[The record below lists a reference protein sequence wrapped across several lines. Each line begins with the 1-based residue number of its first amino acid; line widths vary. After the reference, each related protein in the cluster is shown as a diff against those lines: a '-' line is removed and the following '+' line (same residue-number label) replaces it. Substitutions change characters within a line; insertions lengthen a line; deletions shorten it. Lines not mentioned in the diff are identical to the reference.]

1 MEKYVLIT
9 GSLGLVGSESVN
21 FFLKKNFKVIG
32 IDNNKRK
39 FFFGKEGSVKLK
51 KELNKKNSNY
61 KHYSIDILNFKKIE
75 SIFKKFN
82 SKIKLIIHAAAQP
95 SHDWAYKNPI
105 LDFDINARSTLHL
118 LECFKKYSSKSTFIF
133 TSTNKVYGDLINT
146 HKLKEEKTRFEID
159 KKDIF
164 FKRGVSEKFSIDKSV
179 HSFFGG
185 SKTSADLYVQEY
197 GRNFKL
203 NTGIFRCGCIT
214 GENHAG
220 TEAHGFLNYL
230 TKQVMIK
237 KSYKIIGYKGKQV
250 RDNIHSYDLVNAFW
264 LYFLKP
270 RKGEVYNLGGGRN
283 NSCSIIEVIDF
294 LEEKFKIKVKK
305 QFINK
310 ERSGDHIWWIT
321 DNRKF
326 INHYPK
332 WKIQFSL
339 TKILTKLCQSYI

>member
-21 FFLKKNFKVIG
+21 FFLRKKFKVLG

-51 KELNKKNSNY
+51 TKSFKSNPNY
-61 KHYSIDILNFKKIE
+61 KHYNIDILDFKKVN

-146 HKLKEEKTRFEID
+146 HKLDEKKTRFEIN
-159 KKDIF
+159 KKNYF
-164 FKRGVSEKFSIDKSV
+164 YKRGVTEEFSIDKST
-179 HSFFGG
+179 HSFFGN
-185 SKTSADLYVQEY
+185 SKVSADLYVQEF
-197 GRNFKL
+197 GRNFNLK
-203 NTGIFRCGCIT
+203 TGVFRCGCIT

-230 TKQVMIK
+230 TKQVMTK

>member
-21 FFLKKNFKVIG
+21 FFLRKKFKVLG

-51 KELNKKNSNY
+51 TKSFKSNPNY
-61 KHYSIDILNFKKIE
+61 KHYNIDILDFKKVN

-146 HKLKEEKTRFEID
+146 HKLDEKKTRFEIN
-159 KKDIF
+159 KKNYF
-164 FKRGVSEKFSIDKSV
+164 YKRGVTEEFSIDKST
-179 HSFFGG
+179 HSFFGN
-185 SKTSADLYVQEY
+185 SKVSADLYVQEF
-197 GRNFKL
+197 GRNFNLK
-203 NTGIFRCGCIT
+203 TGVFRCGCIT

-230 TKQVMIK
+230 TNRDLICKNCIQFLGIKENKLEIIFTVLILLIVSGNIIKIQEKELTNKVPSPQVTIAIT
-237 KSYKIIGYKGKQV
+237 YI
-250 RDNIHSYDLVNAFW
+250 NI
-264 LYFLKP
+264 P
-270 RKGEVYNLGGGRN
+270 
-283 NSCSIIEVIDF
+283 
-294 LEEKFKIKVKK
+294 FKIKVKK

-339 TKILTKLCQSYI
+339 TKILSLLSRSFRKI